1 MFKTINLKM
10 HLITLLRILTVLT
23 LINCMK
29 FLQLAKTSNPNLA
42 TLNTSRVF
50 QVSVNLS
57 MA

>member
-23 LINCMK
+23 LINYMK
-29 FLQLAKTSNPNLA
+29 CLQLAKTSNPKLA
-42 TLNTSRVF
+42 TLNTSRTF
-50 QVSVNLS
+50 RVSVNLS